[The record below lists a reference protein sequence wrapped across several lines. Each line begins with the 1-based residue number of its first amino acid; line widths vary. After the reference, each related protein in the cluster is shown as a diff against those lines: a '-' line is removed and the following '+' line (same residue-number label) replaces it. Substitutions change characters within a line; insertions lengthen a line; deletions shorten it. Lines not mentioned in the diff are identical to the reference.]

1 MFIIFKVDFI
11 RYDAKSASS
20 LLENGKTKIF
30 PHLSTISLSRNDIS
44 SWDSINEL
52 NRLQSLRQLNMNGN
66 PIDGGMATFENWGH
80 KVVAR
85 IAALTHL
92 NRVRI
97 DRFDRRG
104 AEIDYLKA
112 CAPELS

>member
-1 MFIIFKVDFI
+1 MFVILKVDF
-11 RYDAKSASS
+11 SCNGVESVS
-20 LLENGKTKIF
+20 LLLENGKTKIF
-30 PHLSTISLSRNDIS
+30 AHLSTISLSRNSIS
-44 SWDSINEL
+44 SWESINEL
-52 NRLQSLRQLNMNGN
+52 NRLQSLRQLNMKGN

-85 IAALTHL
+85 IAELTHL
-92 NRVRI
+92 NRVKI